1 MPIYINPKDPLTINE
16 VKAMSEDELL
26 YLFTPC
32 YKEGYLEVKVIN
44 IIRTDLNN
52 KVVFS
57 LFKDTP
63 YLELPLVI
71 DEDSTVNDSLIL
83 HMGDAV
89 LKTTQLLDH
98 PEKIMQ
104 TALFSYIDSAIE
116 GEFFYILNLLVVS
129 KDILDDSDLKQGYC
143 LKTTTEVIP
152 ELKSKGTKLSQLVIR
167 ALFPVKETD

>member
-44 IIRTDLNN
+44 IIRTDLSNQ
-52 KVVFS
+52 VVFS
-57 LFKDTP
+57 LSKDTP

-104 TALFSYIDSAIE
+104 TALFSYIDSVIE

-129 KDILDDSDLKQGYC
+129 KDILDDSYLKQGYC
-143 LKTTTEVIP
+143 LKNTTEVIP
-152 ELKSKGTKLSQLVIR
+152 ELKSKGTNLSQLVIR